1 MLQSNM
7 DLAMG
12 WILVPHVG
20 EIETLHGWDVELE
33 APVVVGGWAD
43 VETIG
48 CMGRP
53 GCMGFQVV
61 INKCFSS

>member
-1 MLQSNM
+1 MLQSNR

-12 WILVPHVG
+12 WISVPHVG
-20 EIETLHGWDVELE
+20 ETEALRGWDVELE

-48 CMGRP
+48 CMGHP
-53 GCMGFQVV
+53 GCTGCRVI